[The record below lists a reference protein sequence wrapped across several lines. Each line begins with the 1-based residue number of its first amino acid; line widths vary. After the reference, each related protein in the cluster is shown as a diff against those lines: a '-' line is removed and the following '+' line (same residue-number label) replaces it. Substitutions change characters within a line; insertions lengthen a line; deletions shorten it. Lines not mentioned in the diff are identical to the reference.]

1 MNYVAVINNALVAQ
15 GTGRLWRS
23 AFVSMRISVI
33 CGHSNWGCAIVYA
46 AYRILCGLGSRNPTF
61 RRLI

>member
-33 CGHSNWGCAIVYA
+33 CGHSN
-46 AYRILCGLGSRNPTF
+46 
-61 RRLI
+61 